1 MRSPGAGAAD
11 GDQVDPGPGE
21 QASGRPAFASPVRI
35 AVVDST
41 NRWLRDAALAGAPHG
56 SAVLAAEQLAGRG
69 RRDRTWIAPPGSSV
83 LCSVLFRSGLDA
95 GTVHLAPA
103 LVGLAALRAVR
114 AVAGVG
120 AALKWPND
128 LVVGDAKVGGILSE
142 LVGGPEAVVVG
153 IGINVAWPPGWPPPG
168 PLRSLVRGATT
179 LERAAGRSVARHEVE
194 DALLAEVAG
203 GARDLETASGRELLA
218 ERYRAACSTL
228 GREVQVQLDGETLT
242 GRAVEIA
249 GDGRLVL
256 ELAGVGRRHLDAG
269 DVVHLRRAG
278 AEPAPGG
285 GG

>member
-1 MRSPGAGAAD
+1 MQSPGAGAAD
-11 GDQVDPGPGE
+11 GGQVDPGSGV
-21 QASGRPAFASPVRI
+21 QASGRPAFANPVRI

-69 RRDRTWIAPPGSSV
+69 RRDRAWSAPPGSSV
-83 LCSVLFRSGLDA
+83 LCSLLFRSGLDG

-103 LVGLAALRAVR
+103 LVGLAALHAIR

-120 AALKWPND
+120 AMLKWPND
-128 LVVGDAKVGGILSE
+128 VIVGDAKVGDAKVGGILSE

-168 PLRSLVRGATT
+168 PLRSLVRSATT
-179 LERAAGRSVARHEVE
+179 LERAAGRPVARHEVE
-194 DALLAEVAG
+194 NALLAEVARSAG
-203 GARDLETASGRELLA
+203 GLETASGREVLA
-218 ERYRAACSTL
+218 ARYRAACSTL
-228 GREVQVQLDGETLT
+228 GRPVQVQLDGETLT

-256 ELAGVGRRHLDAG
+256 ELPGGGRRHLDAG

-278 AEPAPGG
+278 AG
-285 GG
+285 